1 MSDLNLSLESS
12 IYREN
17 YPFNTD
23 SSIWWL
29 ISFKIC
35 LYDALGFLSIVFY
48 VPIFTSNL
56 TNLDILPKPF
66 SLFS

>member
-1 MSDLNLSLESS
+1 MSNLNLSLESG
-12 IYREN
+12 IYQEN

-23 SSIWWL
+23 SPIWWL
-29 ISFKIC
+29 INFKIC
-35 LYDALGFLSIVFY
+35 LYDALGFFSIVFY

-56 TNLDILPKPF
+56 IILDILPKPF

>member
-1 MSDLNLSLESS
+1 MSDLNLSLESG
-12 IYREN
+12 INREN
-17 YPFNTD
+17 YPFDTD
-23 SSIWWL
+23 SPIWWL

-35 LYDALGFLSIVFY
+35 LYDALGFFSIGFY

-56 TNLDILPKPF
+56 INLDILPKPF